1 MKNNI
6 GKYILAALSVVLM
19 MLIGIYNE
27 TLLAHMDVFGF
38 TLLFFMSVIVCMFSI
53 LNLDFEEEES

>member
-1 MKNNI
+1 MKNNFR
-6 GKYILAALSVVLM
+6 KYILVALSVVLM
-19 MLIGIYNE
+19 MLIGIYYD

-38 TLLFFMSVIVCMFSI
+38 MLLFFMSVIVCMFSI

>member
-1 MKNNI
+1 MKNNF
-6 GKYILAALSVVLM
+6 GKYILVALSVVLM
-19 MLIGIYNE
+19 MLIGIYYD

>member
-1 MKNNI
+1 MKNNF
-6 GKYILAALSVVLM
+6 GKYILAILSAVLM
-19 MLIGIYNE
+19 MLIGIYYN

-38 TLLFFMSVIVCMFSI
+38 MLLFFMSVIVCMFSI

>member
-1 MKNNI
+1 MKNNFW
-6 GKYILAALSVVLM
+6 KDILAMLSVVLM
-19 MLIGIYNE
+19 MLIGIFNE

-38 TLLFFMSVIVCMFSI
+38 ILLFFMSVIVCMFSI